1 MALGNNY
8 SGNTDSNK
16 KQKYLPEFYVTPF
29 RTSTPNGVDPSSLSY
44 AYTGDGYLKITITP
58 LKFSNPNDKNYYNF
72 DNDNATSI
80 MLTPSKAMVFAK
92 EIRTLLAHPDTTNNV
107 GVNTSSDTKITFI
120 IFSTGKELG
129 IDTPALVIRK
139 MDKESGDILSTYAY
153 QFTGNP
159 NLFGIRNF
167 DENTKH
173 FERFEYPAME
183 VDNLLMILESFYKAM
198 GGGQSYSNL
207 YYGRFEQSKVNTKLK
222 LIMDKLGIETSGE
235 YKRMGRDNSTS
246 FFNNPNNGT
255 TIQQPSMSDKYS
267 NLLEDDY
274 NE

>member
-8 SGNTDSNK
+8 SGNTDNNK
-16 KQKYLPEFYVTPF
+16 KQKYLPEFYVTSF
-29 RTSTPNGVDPSSLSY
+29 KTSSPNGLDPSALSY
-44 AYTGDGYLKITITP
+44 AYAGEGYLKITITP
-58 LKFSNPNDKNYYNF
+58 LKFENPNDTNYKY

-92 EIRTLLAHPDTTNNV
+92 EIKTLLANPDTVNNV
-107 GVNTSSDTKITFI
+107 GVNTSSDSRITFI

-173 FERFEYPAME
+173 FERFEYPMME
-183 VDNLLMILESFYKAM
+183 VDNLLMILENFYKAM
-198 GGGQSYSNL
+198 GGGQTYSNL
-207 YYGRFEQSKVNTKLK
+207 YYGRFEQSRINTKLK